1 MLAEIYPG
9 VRCPN
14 RYPVIYALCW
24 VFTLINGLV
33 IIVMGQNNAKFTLV
47 LLAMVTAR
55 LQVMT

>member
-1 MLAEIYPG
+1 MCSPF
-9 VRCPN
+9 

-24 VFTLINGLV
+24 IFTLINGMV
-33 IIVMGQNNAKFTLV
+33 IIVIGQNNAYFALA